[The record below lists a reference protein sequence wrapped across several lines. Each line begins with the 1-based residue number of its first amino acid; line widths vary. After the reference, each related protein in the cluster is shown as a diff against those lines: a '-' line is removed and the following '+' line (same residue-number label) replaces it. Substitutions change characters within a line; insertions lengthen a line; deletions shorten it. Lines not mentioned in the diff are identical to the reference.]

1 MLVSSH
7 PSNTEEPVLIP
18 DIGPIRTYLEPL
30 LFGGFVY
37 RFEGVFPSLCS
48 YNIDL
53 CVTQTFR
60 HTS

>member
-7 PSNTEEPVLIP
+7 PSNTEAPVLIS

-37 RFEGVFPSLCS
+37 RFEGGVPSAVQLQ
-48 YNIDL
+48 Y
-53 CVTQTFR
+53 
-60 HTS
+60 